1 MSINPGVGY
10 SVTNIGKTVSLDI
23 ETYLP
28 EQEPK
33 QFECSIVRKGGET
46 PEYHLRVR
54 RGLIE
59 FDYFRTNENGIIDKD
74 AFGVK
79 NTDLTYGQDT
89 DVTLCYLYAP
99 YFNLYPENS
108 KVSGSDILDA
118 EYLDNGYIKLEE
130 GEDYFVFVY
139 KVTPDF
145 PSGYP
150 PLPGPSGVYE
160 RTTPQI
166 AVMKVGE
173 DFINAGDNSNGSG
186 SLVMYLYNSGVWA
199 QPPGGRITI
208 DEGAGIVPS
217 GASSGDPGSYPWF
230 NPVLSFD
237 PYTGLPTGQTYYNEP
252 YSPILIKEIVNQK
265 IGYRESSCIRKDIA
279 YIKWNAGL
287 KRFQIFQINYGPISI
302 RQQPIGPI
310 SIERFE
316 SSEFRL
322 GWTNEG
328 RDWCNDITD
337 PIDGYSKSLNQLQNC
352 SIPGFVNEKKYQ
364 KPFETA

>member
-1 MSINPGVGY
+1 MSINPSIGAT
-10 SVTNIGKTVSLDI
+10 VTTLGGTTSI
-23 ETYLP
+23 EVDRILP

-33 QFECSIVRKGGET
+33 QFECSILKSGS
-46 PEYHLRVR
+46 EYRLQVR

-59 FDYFRTNENGIIDKD
+59 FDYFRTDANGIINKD

-79 NTDLTYGQDT
+79 NTDLVYGQDT

-145 PSGYP
+145 PNGIP
-150 PLPGPSGVYE
+150 PLPPPSETHE
-160 RTTPQI
+160 RTAPQI
-166 AVMKVGE
+166 AVMKAGE

-186 SLVMYLYNSGVWA
+186 SLVMYLYNSDYIWVA
-199 QPPGGRITI
+199 PPGGVLGV
-208 DEGAGIVPS
+208 DSGAGFQ
-217 GASSGDPGSYPWF
+217 SSGSRSEYPFYTWF
-230 NPVLSFD
+230 NPELSF
-237 PYTGLPTGQTYYNEP
+237 GENGEPTGQTYYQEP
-252 YSPILIKEIVNQK
+252 YGPIGIKQITSQT

-302 RQQPIGPI
+302 RQQPIGPLSYEI
-310 SIERFE
+310 FE
-316 SSEFRL
+316 PSSYRL
-322 GWTNEG
+322 GWTAEG

-337 PIDGYSKSLNQLQNC
+337 PIDGYSKSLNQLQIC

>member
-10 SVTNIGKTVSLDI
+10 SVTNLGNTVSLDI

-33 QFECSIVRKGGET
+33 QFECSIVRKGGEN

-59 FDYFRTNENGIIDKD
+59 FDYFRTDENGIIDKD
-74 AFGVK
+74 KFGVK
-79 NTDLTYGQDT
+79 NTDLVYGQDT
-89 DVTLCYLYAP
+89 DVTMCYLYAP
-99 YFNLYPENS
+99 YFNLYPNGK
-108 KVSGSDILDA
+108 KVSGSNILDA

-145 PSGYP
+145 PSGMP
-150 PLPGPSGVYE
+150 PLPPPSETHE
-160 RTTPQI
+160 RTAPQI
-166 AVMKVGE
+166 AVMKAGE

-186 SLVMYLYNSGVWA
+186 SLVMYLYNSDDIYA
-199 QPPGGRITI
+199 HPPLGRDYEAFASGGYQN
-208 DEGAGIVPS
+208 S
-217 GASSGDPGSYPWF
+217 GYNGTYSWY
-230 NPVLSFD
+230 NPVGLADSLSGYVETWALEG
-237 PYTGLPTGQTYYNEP
+237 YTPVAFKQ
-252 YSPILIKEIVNQK
+252 IVDQK
-265 IGYRESSCIRKDIA
+265 IGFRESSCIRKDIA

>member
-1 MSINPGVGY
+1 MSINPSIGAT
-10 SVTNIGKTVSLDI
+10 VTTLGGTTSI
-23 ETYLP
+23 EVDRILP

-33 QFECSIVRKGGET
+33 QFECSILKSGS
-46 PEYHLRVR
+46 EYRLQVR

-59 FDYFRTNENGIIDKD
+59 FDYFRTDANGIINKD

-145 PSGYP
+145 PSGMP
-150 PLPGPSGVYE
+150 PLPPPSDTHE
-160 RTTPQI
+160 RTAPQI
-166 AVMKVGE
+166 AVMKAGE

-186 SLVMYLYNSGVWA
+186 TLVSYIYHTDNIYAHPPLGRDYEAFASGGYQGSGYNGTYYW
-199 QPPGGRITI
+199 
-208 DEGAGIVPS
+208 
-217 GASSGDPGSYPWF
+217 Y
-230 NPVLSFD
+230 NPVGVAGRVYEGYVETWALE
-237 PYTGLPTGQTYYNEP
+237 GYN
-252 YSPILIKEIVNQK
+252 PIMFKVANDYK
-265 IGYRESSCIRKDIA
+265 IGFRESSCIRKDIA

-302 RQQPIGPI
+302 RQQPIGPLSYEI
-310 SIERFE
+310 FE
-316 SSEFRL
+316 PSSYRL
-322 GWTNEG
+322 GWTPEG

-337 PIDGYSKSLNQLQNC
+337 PIDGYSKSLNQLQIC

>member
-1 MSINPGVGY
+1 MSINPSIGAT
-10 SVTNIGKTVSLDI
+10 VTTLGGTTSI
-23 ETYLP
+23 EVDRILP

-33 QFECSIVRKGGET
+33 QFECSILKSGS
-46 PEYHLRVR
+46 EYRLQVR

-59 FDYFRTNENGIIDKD
+59 FDYFRTDANGIINKD

-145 PSGYP
+145 PSGFP

-160 RTTPQI
+160 RTSPQI
-166 AVMKVGE
+166 AVMKAGE
-173 DFINAGDNSNGSG
+173 DFINAGNNSNGSG
-186 SLVMYLYNSGVWA
+186 TLVAYTAKTEYWA
-199 QPPGGRITI
+199 STPMGANPL
-208 DEGAGIVPS
+208 DFGAGIIPS
-217 GASSGDPGSYPWF
+217 GTSELGYIWY

-237 PYTGLPTGQTYYNEP
+237 EYGPTGQTFIQSETP
-252 YSPILIKEIVNQK
+252 PAVKISSISGIS
-265 IGYRESSCIRKDIA
+265 IGYRETSCIRKDIA

-310 SIERFE
+310 YFE
-316 SSEFRL
+316 LDLSTYKWS
-322 GWTNEG
+322 NEG
-328 RDWCNDITD
+328 RDSCNDITD
-337 PIDGYSKSLNQLQNC
+337 AIDGYSKTLNQLQNC

>member
-1 MSINPGVGY
+1 MSIQPGVGY
-10 SVTNIGKTVSLDI
+10 SVSNLGNVSSLSIDTI
-23 ETYLP
+23 MP
-28 EQEPK
+28 EAEPK
-33 QFECSIVRKGGET
+33 QFECSIVRKSGET

-74 AFGVK
+74 KFGVK

-99 YFNLYPENS
+99 WFNLFPDDSN
-108 KVSGSDILDA
+108 VSGSNILDS

-145 PSGYP
+145 PSGSP
-150 PLPGPSGVYE
+150 PLPAPSETHE
-160 RTTPQI
+160 RTAPQI
-166 AVMKVGE
+166 AVMKRGE

-186 SLVMYLYNSGVWA
+186 SLVMYQNSYIGYAGRPLGRDDEAFSSGSYQNTGYNGTYTWYNPIGIVDPTYGQVQTWA
-199 QPPGGRITI
+199 Q
-208 DEGAGIVPS
+208 E
-217 GASSGDPGSYPWF
+217 
-230 NPVLSFD
+230 N
-237 PYTGLPTGQTYYNEP
+237 
-252 YSPILIKEIVNQK
+252 YSPLIITSIGNHR

-287 KRFQIFQINYGPISI
+287 KRFQIFQISYGPISI
-302 RQQPIGPI
+302 RQQPIGPL
-310 SIERFE
+310 SIETFE
-316 SSEFRL
+316 PNEFRL
-322 GWTNEG
+322 GWTAEG

-337 PIDGYSKSLNQLQNC
+337 PIDGYTKKLNQLQHC

-364 KPFETA
+364 KPFETT